1 MTKLQEME
9 QLERLREIKQKE
21 YEIECEMKKEQLM
34 LEREEQRRKQ
44 ERLLS
49 KKLLANQTLFP
60 LTPRSKLFDYEMDYD
75 VQAIF
80 LSKVYPRKWSF
91 RLIMCIN
98 RYFDYLYKKTMIE
111 NRFDILVP
119 LEIKRF

>member
-44 ERLLS
+44 DRLLS
-49 KKLLANQTLFP
+49 KKLLAYQTLFP

-80 LSKVYPRKWSF
+80 LSKVYPRK
-91 RLIMCIN
+91 
-98 RYFDYLYKKTMIE
+98 
-111 NRFDILVP
+111 
-119 LEIKRF
+119 